1 MRKDYI
7 MKGGFAISQNAAVR
21 ACLLDYYSQVICLLS
36 CVCVKG
42 VHLR

>member
-21 ACLLDYYSQVICLLS
+21 AWLLRTSDMFIV
-36 CVCVKG
+36 VCV
-42 VHLR
+42 